1 MILTSPSHTNCW
13 SAPLSVNV
21 PVGVASA
28 ITLPCIRNPW
38 KLALVVVP
46 DSITTEKQDHSVYT
60 LMHGYCV
67 SFKQYTCKHSHLLLD
82 N

>member
-1 MILTSPSHTNCW
+1 MTLTSPSHTNCW

-21 PVGVASA
+21 PVAVLPA
-28 ITLPCIRNPW
+28 ITLACIRNPCIPSV
-38 KLALVVVP
+38 AVP
-46 DSITTEKQDHSVYT
+46 DSITTEKQDHSVYA